1 MRSLFAPNAAP
12 RTLLVV
18 CGAAL
23 LSVVAAPSA
32 RSATDPGPRV
42 FDSGQLDQLPIP
54 LSQTGPTY
62 PMALR
67 MKGVQG
73 EVMVDFLVL
82 PDGTVK
88 SAHASD
94 NSLPEFAA
102 AAVAAVSRWT
112 FKPGRFGGQPV
123 TTKMR
128 VPIVFSLSPSQPEA
142 IDLAIG
148 PLENTTNIRTGARGV
163 IIHLEA
169 TGPTASHVQAGR
181 FILTQ
186 AQDDTGADLKQEG
199 TPAFSHATVGRVS
212 GDQAESTSRQPILII
227 LMGLAKNAKTLRV
240 IEGKLEVFVPAQDPD
255 AAVTV
260 DNVASRFGIPL
271 QAPALKKADVTLVI
285 YDRPTAEKMSSAKT
299 PGGPQDY
306 DAGQMFGSDYV
317 DPSLPPAIAQ
327 AIKDAQ
333 KKALE
338 NSPPAFVERMRK
350 MNEMGETEI
359 AIGWHDPEHRIVGL
373 EFQAVDG
380 SPLAYNHNGQYHS
393 ERTSEKK
400 GFDVYDLRS
409 PLPASAR
416 MVCWLPTDNS
426 VIPVPLKLAD
436 LPLPEP
442 RSEAAVPPQVG
453 AKSPVSVSPAP

>member
-1 MRSLFAPNAAP
+1 
-12 RTLLVV
+12 
-18 CGAAL
+18 
-23 LSVVAAPSA
+23 
-32 RSATDPGPRV
+32 
-42 FDSGQLDQLPIP
+42 
-54 LSQTGPTY
+54 
-62 PMALR
+62 
-67 MKGVQG
+67 
-73 EVMVDFLVL
+73 MVDFLVL

-88 SAHASD
+88 SVQALD
-94 NSLPEFAA
+94 NSQPEFAA
-102 AAVAAVSRWT
+102 AAVAAVSQWT
-112 FKPGRFGGQPV
+112 FKPGRLGGQPV

-128 VPIVFSLSPSQPEA
+128 VPIDFSLSQSQPVS
-142 IDLAIG
+142 IDFAIG
-148 PLENTTNIRTGARGV
+148 PLEKTTNLRTGSRGV

-169 TGPTASHVQAGR
+169 TGPTASYVQAGR

-186 AQDDTGADLKQEG
+186 AQDDTGANLEQEG
-199 TPAFSHATVGRVS
+199 TPAFYHATVGRAS
-212 GDQAESTSRQPILII
+212 GDHAESTSRQPISTT
-227 LMGLAKNAKTLRV
+227 LMGLAKNAKTLKV

-255 AAVTV
+255 ATVTV
-260 DNVASRFGIPL
+260 DKVASRFGIPL
-271 QAPALKKADVTLVI
+271 QGPALKKAGVTLVI

-327 AIKDAQ
+327 AMKDAQ

-338 NSPPAFVERMRK
+338 NSPPAFAEQMRK
-350 MNEMGETEI
+350 MNEMSETEI

-380 SPLAYNHNGQYHS
+380 SPLAYNHNGYYHI

-409 PLPASAR
+409 PLPASAK
-416 MVCWLPTDNS
+416 MVCWLLTNNS

-442 RSEAAVPPQVG
+442 RSEATLPPQVG
-453 AKSPVSVSPAP
+453 AKSPVSISPP